1 MEFDTPFN
9 IEEKVDM
16 ADIKVIGVG
25 GGGTNMINHMASK
38 ETLPITLIA
47 ANTDAQHLNS
57 SAASLK
63 IQIGEKRTKGLG
75 AGAVPDVGKE
85 AALESVEEIAMALQD
100 TDIVFVAAGLGG
112 GTGTG
117 AAPVVASI
125 AKETGALTICVVTK
139 PFKYEGRKRRKL
151 ADQGLAEL
159 KKCCDSIVVIPNDKL
174 KSAVDKT
181 TGFKDAFKVVDDV
194 LFRAVNGMAG
204 VILEHGESD
213 INVDFADMKTVMSH
227 KGMALMGIGEA
238 NGENSPIEALRR
250 AIESPLLDDVDL
262 DGAQGI
268 LIHFTFHPNYPYIE
282 IEDAMEV
289 IDDTVDEDAD
299 VIFGTTTDESIP
311 LDTVKVI
318 LIATGFDREL
328 DEAPV
333 VHKPIKQHHQP
344 VQPQAPVQQQPVVT
358 PQPQPVVQQVSE
370 HELQMQQQRA
380 QQVAQQVQQSQAQQ
394 MMPPQEEAMQPA
406 PVEQQQQQAP
416 QQPAPQKDDISSYL
430 RSDSFDENSN
440 DIDYPTILRQ
450 KLNLKDKL

>member
-1 MEFDTPFN
+1 MEYETPFN
-9 IEEKVDM
+9 VEEKVNM
-16 ADIKVIGVG
+16 AKIKVIGVG
-25 GGGTNMINHMASK
+25 GGGTNMINHMARR
-38 ETLPITLIA
+38 EILPITLIA

-57 SAASLK
+57 SLASMK
-63 IQIGEKRTKGLG
+63 IQIGEKLTKGLG

-85 AALESVEEIAMALQD
+85 AALESVEDLALALQD

-151 ADQGLAEL
+151 AEQGLSEL

-174 KSAVDKT
+174 KSAVDKN

-194 LFRAVNGMAG
+194 LFRAVNGMSG

-227 KGMALMGIGEA
+227 KGMALMGIGEST
-238 NGENSPIEALRR
+238 GENSPIEALRK

-268 LIHFTFHPNYPYIE
+268 LIHFTFHPDYPYVE
-282 IEDAMEV
+282 IEEAMEV
-289 IDDTVDEDAD
+289 IDETVDEEAD
-299 VIFGTTTDESIP
+299 VIFGTTTDENTP

-318 LIATGFDREL
+318 LIATGFDKEL
-328 DEAPV
+328 ATQIEQ
-333 VHKPIKQHHQP
+333 HQPIKQHHNTQQAQP
-344 VQPQAPVQQQPVVT
+344 VAQQQQAVQQQP
-358 PQPQPVVQQVSE
+358 S
-370 HELQMQQQRA
+370 A
-380 QQVAQQVQQSQAQQ
+380 QVQQSAQNVRVQ
-394 MMPPQEEAMQPA
+394 MSDPIVEEEEVPKVEEQPKEE
-406 PVEQQQQQAP
+406 PV
-416 QQPAPQKDDISSYL
+416 KKKSTDIHSYL

-450 KLNLKDKL
+450 KLNLKDKI